1 MTITTGRLR
10 CCGTDCCAC
19 ATLIMLTGEQWSLTK
34 RNQLDLTS
42 RAEQVNAGPDVGM
55 QLSRGLPSC
64 RANGLLCHVG
74 K

>member
-1 MTITTGRLR
+1 
-10 CCGTDCCAC
+10 
-19 ATLIMLTGEQWSLTK
+19 MLTGEQWSLTK